1 MVAIHVVLLVLGV
14 IMLVTGLVLVIRF
27 GKRHQVLRPRAKT
40 APQRQR
46 GPAGQH
52 QALLGALLVAFGLLL
67 TVFGAVLTFAPRTP
81 AP

>member
-1 MVAIHVVLLVLGV
+1 MVAIHVVLLVLGA

-27 GKRHQVLRPRAKT
+27 GRRHQVLQPRAKT
-40 APQRQR
+40 VRQRPR

-67 TVFGAVLTFAPRTP
+67 TIFGAVLTFAPRTAVP
-81 AP
+81 